1 MNSNLAHKNDGSL
14 KEAHRYPKAHWHDIQ
29 RFLMGEERDP
39 KDLFNLAD
47 DVWEAWPYFAHGRPA
62 EATNY
67 RFHFGHLRSFL
78 KPYVKW
84 YCYQRLLGSNKQ
96 LCRPLVKVSNALTRA
111 DTYLFEHGLDS
122 LDSIASPVAFA
133 ALWEAHLIPPDNMS
147 MPLSS
152 KAVRW
157 QSATHSFWQHV
168 SVQFSAPGRI
178 PPIAP
183 HVKQRPV
190 DFAADES
197 QLIPLPVILQLTNK
211 LGLHREGKELLNH
224 FDHLRLCTIVLALS
238 VGRRI
243 DEILAAPRGA
253 GSNGP
258 LTYYPAKGEGEGPE
272 GALWFQFR
280 PNKHGPQDRVYISPE
295 WREITCYCVKA
306 LISYGDEIRQFAQPP
321 EDDLLILVSAWN
333 WTAEARA
340 AYALPGRDAGDY
352 SERLKDGK
360 LVRRARTVQKRATGL
375 SYTALQKWLRNERVI
390 HGHQY
395 QGVFARW
402 GITEDGEA
410 DGEIFHLRTH
420 QARHTRQ
427 SAIARDPQVSLLARQ
442 RDLNHTSRDMQF
454 AYQHTL
460 REQNQALLEKARAGR
475 LWGPALSW
483 LTTILDMS
491 LQNEKPPSQ
500 FQEGHPSALNARWRN
515 LIANNPQLLQFN
527 RVPCGYCAL
536 PQGPEGCREYMNCTE
551 AQEGGCQWFLTD
563 PEDELMLIQITTR
576 AHTHQQ
582 RAEESRASGRT
593 VQAGKYETL
602 ARRAAVV
609 EAEVLRNA
617 SQDMRARL
625 QARKR
630 EMEEE

>member
-1 MNSNLAHKNDGSL
+1 LRKS
-14 KEAHRYPKAHWHDIQ
+14 
-29 RFLMGEERDP
+29 
-39 KDLFNLAD
+39 
-47 DVWEAWPYFAHGRPA
+47 WE
-62 EATNY
+62 
-67 RFHFGHLRSFL
+67 
-78 KPYVKW
+78 
-84 YCYQRLLGSNKQ
+84 
-96 LCRPLVKVSNALTRA
+96 
-111 DTYLFEHGLDS
+111 
-122 LDSIASPVAFA
+122 
-133 ALWEAHLIPPDNMS
+133 
-147 MPLSS
+147 
-152 KAVRW
+152 
-157 QSATHSFWQHV
+157 
-168 SVQFSAPGRI
+168 
-178 PPIAP
+178 
-183 HVKQRPV
+183 
-190 DFAADES
+190 
-197 QLIPLPVILQLTNK
+197 
-211 LGLHREGKELLNH
+211 
-224 FDHLRLCTIVLALS
+224 
-238 VGRRI
+238 
-243 DEILAAPRGA
+243 
-253 GSNGP
+253 
-258 LTYYPAKGEGEGPE
+258 
-272 GALWFQFR
+272 
-280 PNKHGPQDRVYISPE
+280 
-295 WREITCYCVKA
+295 
-306 LISYGDEIRQFAQPP
+306 
-321 EDDLLILVSAWN
+321 
-333 WTAEARA
+333 
-340 AYALPGRDAGDY
+340 
-352 SERLKDGK
+352 
-360 LVRRARTVQKRATGL
+360 
-375 SYTALQKWLRNERVI
+375 
-390 HGHQY
+390 Y